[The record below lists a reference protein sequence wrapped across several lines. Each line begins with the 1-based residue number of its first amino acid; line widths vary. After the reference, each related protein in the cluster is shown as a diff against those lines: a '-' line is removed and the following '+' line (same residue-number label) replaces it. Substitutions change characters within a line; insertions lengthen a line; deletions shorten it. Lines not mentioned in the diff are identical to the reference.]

1 MIEYF
6 FTCPSCWQQVSL
18 LVDISIKEQ
27 NFIEDCEVCCR
38 PLDFLISIENEEIV
52 SFDVQLT
59 Q

>member
-18 LVDISIKEQ
+18 LVDVSIKEQ
-27 NFIEDCEVCCR
+27 NLTEDCEICCR